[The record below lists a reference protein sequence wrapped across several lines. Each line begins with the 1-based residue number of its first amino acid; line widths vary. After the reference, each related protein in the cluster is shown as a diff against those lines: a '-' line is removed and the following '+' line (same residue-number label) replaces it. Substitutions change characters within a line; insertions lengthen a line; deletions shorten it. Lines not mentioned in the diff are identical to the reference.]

1 MILPDSTLELT
12 HYYIKNTLKPGDIAV
27 DATAGNGHDTLFMAQ
42 LVGEN
47 GKVYAFD
54 IQRSAIENTEK
65 LLDKNGMLG
74 RAHLVCDGH
83 QNMKN
88 HITETGKVKAVMFN
102 LGYLP
107 GGDHSIT
114 TKTETSSAAIQAALD
129 LLCDDG
135 IITIGI
141 YYGKDTGFDEKNGVT
156 EFLKSLDSKKYN
168 ILMHDYINRPNCP
181 PMAAVLQKKSNYKR

>member
-12 HYYIKNTLKPGDIAV
+12 HYYIKNTLQPGDIAI
-27 DATAGNGHDTLFMAQ
+27 DATAGNGNDTLFMAK
-42 LVGEN
+42 LVGET

-54 IQRSAIENTEK
+54 IQPQAIENTKK
-65 LLDKNGMLG
+65 LLEKNDVSE
-74 RAHLVCDGH
+74 RVQVICDGH

-88 HITETGKVKAVMFN
+88 YVAETGKVKAVMFN

-107 GGDHSIT
+107 GGDHSVT
-114 TKTETSSAAIQAALD
+114 TKTDTSSAAIQSALD
-129 LLCDDG
+129 LLDDEG

-181 PMAAVLQKKSNYKR
+181 PLAAVLQTKTGDR

>member
-12 HYYIKNTLKPGDIAV
+12 HYYIKNTLLPGDIAI

-42 LVGEN
+42 LVGEK

-54 IQRSAIENTEK
+54 IQPQAIENTKK
-65 LLDKNGMLG
+65 LLEKNGVLE
-74 RAHLVCDGH
+74 RTQVICDGH

-88 HITETGKVKAVMFN
+88 YVLQQGKVKAVMFN

-107 GGDHSIT
+107 GGDHSVT
-114 TKTETSSAAIQAALD
+114 TKTDTSSAAIAAALD
-129 LLCDDG
+129 LLDDEG

-181 PMAAVLQKKSNYKR
+181 PLAAVLQKKTGDR

>member
-12 HYYIKNTLKPGDIAV
+12 HYYIKNTLKAGDIAV

-42 LVGEN
+42 LVGEM

-54 IQRSAIENTEK
+54 IQQSAIENTKK
-65 LLDKNGMLG
+65 LLDKNGVLN
-74 RAHLVCDGH
+74 RTHLICDGH
-83 QNMKN
+83 QNMKEYVAEAGN
-88 HITETGKVKAVMFN
+88 VKAVMFN

-107 GGDHSIT
+107 GGDHSVT
-114 TKTETSSAAIQAALD
+114 TKTDTSSAAIQAALD
-129 LLCDDG
+129 VLSPDG

-156 EFLKSLDSKKYN
+156 AKNTIF
-168 ILMHDYINRPNCP
+168 
-181 PMAAVLQKKSNYKR
+181 

>member
-12 HYYIKNTLKPGDIAV
+12 HYYIKNTLQPGDIAI
-27 DATAGNGHDTLFMAQ
+27 DATAGNGNDTLFMANI
-42 LVGEN
+42 VGET

-54 IQRSAIENTEK
+54 IQPQAIENTKK
-65 LLDKNGMLG
+65 LLEKNDVSE
-74 RAHLVCDGH
+74 RVQVICDGH

-88 HITETGKVKAVMFN
+88 YVAETGKVKAVMFN

-107 GGDHSIT
+107 GGDHSVT
-114 TKTETSSAAIQAALD
+114 TKTDTSSAAIAAALD
-129 LLCDDG
+129 LLDDEG

-181 PMAAVLQKKSNYKR
+181 PLAAVLQKKTGDR